1 MPRYHF
7 NVYEGRNDVDV
18 DGHELPDI
26 QAARAEALQ
35 LAGEIIRDDAQRAGL
50 GREWRIEVTGRHRS
64 LAVPHGFRRSGITGG
79 QGDDRLGLMI
89 EG

>member
-7 NVYEGRNDVDV
+7 NVYDGRNDVDV

-50 GREWRIEVTGRHRS
+50 GREWRIEVTDDTGLLLFRMDFVVAES
-64 LAVPHGFRRSGITGG
+64 PAVR
-79 QGDDRLGLMI
+79 GDDRLGLMI